1 MSGCGKSDFKNNTST
16 CFSQKGM
23 RLLEAADSDQTIT
36 MEEHK
41 KQASAKISKRERSK
55 VKHKDKEA
63 TATCVASIKKKRK
76 KGKGNKAGMASVI
89 DQNSSISIS
98 KVDHDATLVC
108 KVVTIIWHLF
118 TLIFRLTIYSFSSR
132 KSSSQWTGPWRKTHL
147 DVM

>member
-1 MSGCGKSDFKNNTST
+1 
-16 CFSQKGM
+16 
-23 RLLEAADSDQTIT
+23 

-63 TATCVASIKKKRK
+63 TATCVAAIKKKRK
-76 KGKGNKAGMASVI
+76 KGKGNNAGMASVI

-108 KVVTIIWHLF
+108 
-118 TLIFRLTIYSFSSR
+118 
-132 KSSSQWTGPWRKTHL
+132 
-147 DVM
+147 